1 MIKVKEWVVNFNF
14 PHLAS
19 NTINIFGK
27 PLSCTQSISRQGFAE
42 KNTSPAMASRED
54 FFLANP

>member
-1 MIKVKEWVVNFNF
+1 MIKVEEWVVKFNF
-14 PHLAS
+14 PHSAS

-42 KNTSPAMASRED
+42 KNTSPAKRAGKI
-54 FFLANP
+54 FF